1 VIKLNEVVI
10 ASACRTPIGKF
21 GGALQKFTAAE
32 LGALVIKEALA
43 RACVE
48 PEKVDY
54 VFMGQVL
61 TAGCGQVPSRQ
72 ASIKAGIP
80 SLTPSITINKVCS
93 SGIKAIDLAVQM
105 IQTGRAD
112 ICVAGGMESMSNV
125 PYGLPEMRWGA
136 KMGVPSKD
144 VVDLMVVDGLW
155 CSFYNRH
162 MAVHGSDVSREFG
175 VTREEQDE
183 WAYYSQTMANKAIAA
198 GALKDEIEPVKLKG
212 TKGMEV
218 FFDTDEGPRAD
229 TTMEGLAKLPP
240 VFDPEGTVTAGNAPG
255 LNDGAGAVVL
265 MTLEKAVQLG
275 IKPLCTILGYT
286 EVSQDPKYIAT
297 VPGLSI
303 KKLLGGTGY
312 SLDDM
317 KLIEINEAFAAVAV
331 VSGKKILGMSD
342 TDMRNR
348 VNVNGGAI
356 AFGHPIGATGAR
368 IAMTMAYE
376 LRRRGGGVGIC
387 GICSGAAQGDA
398 MLIKVD

>member
-1 VIKLNEVVI
+1 MITLKEVVI

-21 GGALQKFTAAE
+21 GGALKKFTAME
-32 LGALVIKEALA
+32 LGALVIKEALS

-61 TAGCGQVPSRQ
+61 TEGCGQVPSRQ
-72 ASIKAGIP
+72 AAINAGIP

-125 PYGLPEMRWGA
+125 PYGLPDMRWGM

-162 MAVHGSDVSREFG
+162 MAVHGSEVAREFG
-175 VTREEQDE
+175 VTREEQDD
-183 WAYYSQTMANKAIAA
+183 WAFYSQTMASNAITK
-198 GALKDEIEPVKLKG
+198 GALRDEIKPVKQKG
-212 TKGMEV
+212 TKGKAVLFE
-218 FFDTDEGPRAD
+218 TDEGPRAD
-229 TTMEGLAKLPP
+229 TTLEGLAKLPP

-255 LNDGAGAVVL
+255 INDGAGAVVV
-265 MTLEKAVQLG
+265 MSREKAVQLG
-275 IKPLCTILGYT
+275 IKPLCTILGYA

-303 KKLLGGTGY
+303 QKLLGRTGY

-342 TDMRNR
+342 TDMRKR

-376 LRRRGGGVGIC
+376 LRRRGGGIGIC

>member
-1 VIKLNEVVI
+1 MIKLNEVVI

-342 TDMRNR
+342 ADMRNR

>member
-1 VIKLNEVVI
+1 MIKLNEVVI

>member
-1 VIKLNEVVI
+1 MISLKEVVF

-21 GGALQKFTAAE
+21 GGALKKFTAAE

-43 RACVE
+43 RARVE

-125 PYGLPEMRWGA
+125 PYGLPDMRWGA
-136 KMGVPSKD
+136 KMGVPNKD
-144 VVDLMVVDGLW
+144 IVDLMVVDGLW

-162 MAVHGSDVSREFG
+162 MAVHGSDVAREFG
-175 VTREEQDE
+175 ITREEQDD
-183 WAYYSQTMANKAIAA
+183 WAYYSQTMANNAITN

-212 TKGMEV
+212 TKGKTILFE
-218 FFDTDEGPRAD
+218 TDEGPRAD
-229 TTMEGLAKLPP
+229 TTLEGLAKLPP

-255 LNDGAGAVVL
+255 INDGAGAVVI
-265 MTLEKAVQLG
+265 MSREKAIELG
-275 IKPLCTILGYT
+275 IEPLCTILGYT

-303 KKLLGGTGY
+303 KKLLGRSGY
-312 SLDDM
+312 SLEDM
-317 KLIEINEAFAAVAV
+317 KLIEINEAFAAVAI
-331 VSGKKILGMSD
+331 VSGRKILD
-342 TDMRNR
+342 LTEKDMKER

-376 LRRRGGGVGIC
+376 LKRRGGGIGIC

>member
-1 VIKLNEVVI
+1 
-10 ASACRTPIGKF
+10 
-21 GGALQKFTAAE
+21 
-32 LGALVIKEALA
+32 
-43 RACVE
+43 
-48 PEKVDY
+48 
-54 VFMGQVL
+54 
-61 TAGCGQVPSRQ
+61 
-72 ASIKAGIP
+72 
-80 SLTPSITINKVCS
+80 
-93 SGIKAIDLAVQM
+93 M

-112 ICVAGGMESMSNV
+112 ICVAGGMESMSSV
-125 PYGLPEMRWGA
+125 PYGLPDMRWGA

-144 VVDLMVVDGLW
+144 IVDLMVVDGLW

-162 MAVHGSDVSREFG
+162 MAVHGSEVSREFG

-183 WAYYSQTMANKAIAA
+183 WAYYSQTMANKAITN
-198 GALKDEIEPVKLKG
+198 GALSEEIKPVKIKG
-212 TKGMEV
+212 PRGKEV

-229 TTMEGLAKLPP
+229 TTLEALAKLPP

-255 LNDGAGAVVL
+255 INDGAGAVVL
-265 MTLEKAVQLG
+265 MTREKAVQLG
-275 IKPLCTILGYT
+275 IKSLCTILGYA

-303 KKLLGGTGY
+303 KKLLGRTGY

-368 IAMTMAYE
+368 IAMTMVYE
-376 LRRRGGGVGIC
+376 LRRRGGGVGVC

>member
-1 VIKLNEVVI
+1 LS
-10 ASACRTPIGKF
+10 SACRTPIGKF

>member
-1 VIKLNEVVI
+1 VVKLNEVVI

-21 GGALQKFTAAE
+21 GGALKQFTAAE
-32 LGALVIKEALA
+32 LGALVIKEALT

-61 TAGCGQVPSRQ
+61 TAGCGQAPSRQ

-93 SGIKAIDLAVQM
+93 SGIKAIDLASQM
-105 IQTGRAD
+105 IQTARAD

-125 PYGLPEMRWGA
+125 PYGLPDMRWGA
-136 KMGVPSKD
+136 KMGVPGKEI
-144 VVDLMVVDGLW
+144 VDLMVVDGLW
-155 CSFYNRH
+155 CSFYDRH

-175 VTREEQDE
+175 VAREEQDE
-183 WAYYSQTMANKAIAA
+183 WAFYSQIMANRAIAN
-198 GALKDEIEPVKLKG
+198 GALKDEIKPVKVKG
-212 TKGMEV
+212 TRGKEV
-218 FFDTDEGPRAD
+218 LFDTDEGPRAD
-229 TTMEGLAKLPP
+229 TTLEALAKLPP

-255 LNDGAGAVVL
+255 INDGAGAVVL
-265 MTLEKAVQLG
+265 MTREKAVQLG
-275 IKPLCTILGYT
+275 IKPLCTILGYA

-297 VPGLSI
+297 VPGLSV
-303 KKLLGGTGY
+303 KKLLGRTGY
-312 SLDDM
+312 SLNDM
-317 KLIEINEAFAAVAV
+317 KLIEINEAFAAVAL